1 MDEADKAPT
10 NVTCILKTLVE
21 SSEMHLSDGRRIV
34 SGRRRCLFI
43 SCLLV
48 HLNNVGLLRNCS
60 VTPAGFLCSL
70 LLRWV
75 FADVSEQR
83 RAGLAVDHPL
93 SPELPHDRARQSARL
108 PLPRQRLLRR
118 HGSVI
123 GRLLAYWPCRL
134 PNSVYSSVTQTMM
147 LTCTFVEQSV
157 SNRYVVQRTSD
168 SSVLTVYAGRHV

>member
-1 MDEADKAPT
+1 MIF
-10 NVTCILKTLVE
+10 VC
-21 SSEMHLSDGRRIV
+21 
-34 SGRRRCLFI
+34 FI
-43 SCLLV
+43 CLLV
-48 HLNNVGLLRNCS
+48 QINNVNHLQKSFVIIEMTCD
-60 VTPAGFLCSL
+60 VC
-70 LLRWV
+70 
-75 FADVSEQR
+75 FAYVSEQR

-134 PNSVYSSVTQTMM
+134 SNSVYSSVTQTMT
-147 LTCTFVEQSV
+147 LTCTFLEWSV
-157 SNRYVVQRTSD
+157 SNGYVVQRTSD